1 MIISRTP
8 FRVSFVGGGTD
19 LKSFYEHEDGMVLST
34 TIDKYIYVTVH
45 RQVGIV
51 ESKYRIGWSKV
62 EFKDEIDDI
71 EHPIVRETLR
81 LMKIDFPVEI
91 TTFADVPGYTGLGS
105 SSSFAVGLLHA
116 LFALKGEMVT
126 KNKLAIMAAKIEI
139 NLLNRSIGAQD
150 HFAASYGG
158 MNIFTFHKNETVS
171 VEPVF
176 CRANVLDAL
185 SKNLMLFYTNI
196 KRDASEIL
204 TVQSA
209 ETLKKLDIL
218 KGMKKLVMPLSQILS
233 KGSNINE
240 VGDILH
246 KGWQLKKSITSEIS
260 SAKIDEHYNLALNAG
275 ALGGKL
281 LGAGGGGFLMLYVEP
296 DNQKA
301 VCNALS
307 DLYLL
312 GFKFDTGGTRITYY
326 DQTI

>member
-51 ESKYRIGWSKV
+51 EHKYRIGWSKV

-71 EHPIVRETLR
+71 EHPIVREALR
-81 LMKIDFPVEI
+81 LMEIDFPVEI
-91 TTFADVPGYTGLGS
+91 TTFADVPGFTGLGS

-126 KNKLAIMAAKIEI
+126 KSKLAIMAAKIEI
-139 NLLNRSIGAQD
+139 DLLKRSIGAQD

-158 MNIFTFHKNETVS
+158 MNIFTFHKNEKVS

-176 CRANVLDAL
+176 CRENVLDAL

-209 ETLKKLDIL
+209 ETLKKLDVL
-218 KGMKKLVMPLSQILS
+218 KGMKNLVMPLSQILS

-240 VGDILH
+240 VGDVLH

-260 SAKIDEHYNLALNAG
+260 STKIDEHYNLALNVG

-296 DNQKA
+296 HNQKA
-301 VCNALS
+301 VCDALS

-312 GFKFDTGGTRITYY
+312 DFKFDAGGTCITYY
-326 DQTI
+326 DQAI